1 MDAFFKRCVVTAAL
15 LITTHTLGSV
25 DAPADAPKIQF
36 DMPAVVVAQDT
47 SLPGQ
52 ATGLPRQGR
61 EVSVQLVLSSLI
73 AGRVGVASQDAPP
86 IDHLLVRCRMR
97 DRLPVIDFAPKTELQ
112 SDFAGPIS
120 VTNKDEQSDSIGL
133 NLDGVVPHV
142 GAAHFGADE
151 SRKRSDSTEFQRQA
165 PVQAVIAS
173 GTIDRGR
180 GVYFKFRWTT
190 QQVLEGEKLFRV
202 SFAVPESWRGGLL
215 EVSITAH
222 GVDHSLFGSS
232 KLRPRAQQDFVVA
245 VHQQGDLQA
254 ADIALRLA
262 HLDRKLAAFARQHP
276 KSGSNPISQLWR
288 RVVPPDADEPSE
300 SQWYQGI
307 TSNRLDP
314 YTDQQIRSLP
324 MQVRVAVLG
333 YSNAARELLELGQE
347 GS

>member
-1 MDAFFKRCVVTAAL
+1 MDAFIKRCVVTAGL

-25 DAPADAPKIQF
+25 DALADDPKIQF

-47 SLPGQ
+47 SLAG
-52 ATGLPRQGR
+52 QGR

-73 AGRVGVASQDAPP
+73 AGRVDVASQNAPP

-97 DRLPVIDFAPKTELQ
+97 ERLPVIDFSPKTELQ

-120 VTNKDEQSDSIGL
+120 VTNKDEQSDSVGL
-133 NLDGVVPHV
+133 SLDGVVPHV
-142 GAAHFGADE
+142 GAAHFGADD
-151 SRKRSDSTEFQRQA
+151 SRKRSDSTQFQRQA

-173 GTIDRGR
+173 GTTDRGR

-215 EVSITAH
+215 EVSVTAH
-222 GVDHSLFGSS
+222 GIDQSLFGSS
-232 KLRPRAQQDFVVA
+232 KLRPRASQDFVVA
-245 VHQQGDLQA
+245 VHQQGDLEA

-262 HLDRKLAAFARQHP
+262 QLDRKLAAFARQHP
-276 KSGSNPISQLWR
+276 RSGSNPFTQLWR
-288 RVVPPDADEPSE
+288 RVVPSGADEPSE

-307 TSNRLDP
+307 TSDRLDP